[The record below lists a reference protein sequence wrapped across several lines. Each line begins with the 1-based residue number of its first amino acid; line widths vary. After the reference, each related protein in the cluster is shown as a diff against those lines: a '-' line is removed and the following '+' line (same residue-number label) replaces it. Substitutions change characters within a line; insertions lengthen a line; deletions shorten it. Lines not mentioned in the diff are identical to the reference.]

1 MNNTYLYIKRFIDRE
16 IHRLNEPLRADRE
29 FKEALKR
36 VESNGYEVSDKQ
48 VRQALAHINTLIKR
62 HGRNVFAKQVV
73 NQIVQQVVKVEEYK
87 LQAVNKRLLQLEQ
100 IVSPILIPDF
110 DRIGN
115 ARNRIAALGQI
126 VDELPE
132 ERYLFFKLESTL
144 TEQKDE
150 KDKPGNDDGSA
161 GESEDEENA
170 IQETLIMSDDEL
182 VPDAASIEQLT
193 RHVERQVEQEIY
205 LGDHEQTLR
214 NYGQVRQD
222 LIAIHKELQYKC
234 AKLDYLSELRNKL
247 VQNLGVAN
255 IAQPQRKTQNGT
267 LDEPVDSD
275 EDFDMEQ
282 WAIQSEP
289 VADPT
294 TSNIAAEINKFKIL
308 VEKIALKLG
317 LQNLL
322 RAHRSANAQLYND
335 INLSDAKDF

>member
-16 IHRLNEPLRADRE
+16 IQRLNEPLKVDRD
-29 FKEALKR
+29 FKEVLKR

-87 LQAVNKRLLQLEQ
+87 LQAVNKKLLQLEQ
-100 IVSPILIPDF
+100 IVSPVLIPDF

-115 ARNRIAALGQI
+115 ARSRIAALGQI

-132 ERYLFFKLESTL
+132 ERYLFFKLESSL
-144 TEQKDE
+144 TGQKDE
-150 KDKPGNDDGSA
+150 KDKPENDYGSA

-170 IQETLIMSDDEL
+170 IQQTLIMSDDEL
-182 VPDAASIEQLT
+182 VPDTASMKQLT
-193 RHVERQVEQEIY
+193 RHVERQVEQEIF

-255 IAQPQRKTQNGT
+255 ITQPQRKAQNGT

-282 WAIQSEP
+282 WTIQPEP

-322 RAHRSANAQLYND
+322 RAHRSANAKLYND
-335 INLSDAKDF
+335 IHLSDAKDF